1 MDLDDTLINR
11 GRAVT
16 AWVADFT
23 ADQRLSPEAAQTL
36 TEALRE
42 RARPETF
49 ADLRAAL
56 GLVESAEELWSNYLI
71 GMAANAVCESG
82 TLARL
87 DLLRAEGWSVGVLT
101 NGPTDIQRAKL
112 AAAGIL
118 DHVDAVCISEDVG
131 ARKPESEAF
140 RIAASRCGFAL
151 PADAWM
157 VGDNPVTDIAGA
169 GAAGLRTIWISA
181 GRGWSVPGPPPD
193 HIAETAVDA
202 ADFLLGLPEM
212 SR

>member
-1 MDLDDTLINR
+1 MDLDDTLISR
-11 GRAVT
+11 GNAVS
-16 AWVADFT
+16 AWVASFS
-23 ADQRLSPEAAQTL
+23 ADRRLPPEAVQML

-42 RARPETF
+42 RAQPEVF
-49 ADLRAAL
+49 AVLRTVL
-56 GLVESAEELWSNYLI
+56 GLVESAEELWNIYLV
-71 GMAANAVCESG
+71 GMAAEVECDPA

-118 DHVDAVCISEDVG
+118 DHVDAVCVSEEVG
-131 ARKPESEAF
+131 VRKPESEAF

-169 GAAGLRTIWISA
+169 NAAGLRTIWISA
-181 GRGWSVPGPPPD
+181 GSGWSYPGQAPD

-202 ADFLLGLPEM
+202 ADFLLGLPET